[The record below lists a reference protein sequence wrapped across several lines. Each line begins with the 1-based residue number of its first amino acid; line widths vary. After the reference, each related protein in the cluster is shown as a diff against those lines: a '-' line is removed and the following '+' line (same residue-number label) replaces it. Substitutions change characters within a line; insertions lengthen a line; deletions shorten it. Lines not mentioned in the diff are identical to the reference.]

1 MVFVFIFVVYLGD
14 LLCVR
19 MCILSSCNIVA
30 EKKLCCYVVGN
41 KMPSGILLVGQ
52 CVYEIL

>member
-1 MVFVFIFVVYLGD
+1 MVYLGD

-19 MCILSSCNIVA
+19 MCILSSCIIVA
-30 EKKLCCYVVGN
+30 EKKNKKLCCYVVGN
-41 KMPSGILLVGQ
+41 KMPLGILLVGQ

>member
-1 MVFVFIFVVYLGD
+1 MVYLGD

-19 MCILSSCNIVA
+19 MCILSSCIIVA
-30 EKKLCCYVVGN
+30 EKKKLCCYVVGN
-41 KMPSGILLVGQ
+41 KMPLGILLVGQ